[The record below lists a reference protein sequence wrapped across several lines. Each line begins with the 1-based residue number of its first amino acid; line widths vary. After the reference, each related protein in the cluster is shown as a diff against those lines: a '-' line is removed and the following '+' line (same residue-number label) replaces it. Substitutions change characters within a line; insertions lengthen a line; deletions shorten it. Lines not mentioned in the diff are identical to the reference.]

1 MAPGTFRRAQGAPL
15 VLCDDL
21 EGWDGAGRSVGGMLK
36 REGMY
41 AYIWLIHF
49 DVQQKLTHCKVIILQ

>member
-1 MAPGTFRRAQGAPL
+1 ML
-15 VLCDDL
+15 YDDL
-21 EGWDGAGRSVGGMLK
+21 EGWDGAGRSMGGMLK

-41 AYIWLIHF
+41 AYTWLIHF

>member
-1 MAPGTFRRAQGAPL
+1 M
-15 VLCDDL
+15 LCDDL
-21 EGWDGAGRSVGGMLK
+21 EGWDRAGRSMGGMLK

-41 AYIWLIHF
+41 AYTWLIHF